1 MPNLVTDGM
10 RFQTTPDDL
19 AINALISRMY
29 GGGNIRGPYFY
40 PRSPYALNG
49 LGDLVPG
56 QMPTQFGTMRVIPE
70 AAQMLATSPPST
82 SSQDWDVPQ
91 SVGQDT
97 GRYDMAQPAFA
108 SLNDL
113 KPIVLSASPETPLT
127 PISPMTLAGP
137 MPSVLHPRPDA
148 AVQQQASDT
157 GFACWVSE
165 HPVLS
170 VGAAVLLFM
179 GLRGGKQ

>member
-108 SLNDL
+108 SLIRL
-113 KPIVLSASPETPLT
+113 CSLT
-127 PISPMTLAGP
+127 SLATMRARRRVFGCGDCRHW
-137 MPSVLHPRPDA
+137 SKI
-148 AVQQQASDT
+148 
-157 GFACWVSE
+157 
-165 HPVLS
+165 
-170 VGAAVLLFM
+170 LLCA
-179 GLRGGKQ
+179 